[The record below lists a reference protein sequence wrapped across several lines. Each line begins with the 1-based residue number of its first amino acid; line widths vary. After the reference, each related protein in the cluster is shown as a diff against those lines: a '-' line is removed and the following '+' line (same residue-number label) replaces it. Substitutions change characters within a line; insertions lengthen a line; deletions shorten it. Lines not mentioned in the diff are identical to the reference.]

1 MSGLSHR
8 LAAVWFADVVG
19 YSRLMSENEGQAV
32 AVIRLLQSV
41 CREIVPAGGGRVI
54 KFLGDGALAEFP
66 STDSAVRAAVAVR
79 QAFAERSEAA
89 QHGARDLRI
98 GVHVGDVV
106 ASEDGDLYG
115 DGINVASRLQA
126 EAEPGQVVV
135 SGEVWRQLKPR
146 PEFTFEALGARTL
159 KGIDGPVEAYAARM
173 DPESAAKWAAT
184 PTDIQARPRDGL
196 LAKLGSAAVPIVVF
210 AYLVAAWIVVQLT
223 GALIESF
230 GLPDWLGPVALTL
243 LLVGLVI
250 VTATAWV
257 QTRPRAPLK
266 AAPGAWD
273 LALGDAGRSLARGRL
288 PHLTWSRTIAGGVF
302 AFSLLFGLAGL
313 YVVIKDRG
321 RSFSPDEAVAEAAP
335 GLAVLP
341 FSIQGAG
348 LEEWREG
355 MVDLLSTNLDGAGG
369 LRAIDS
375 RTVLARW
382 REVAGTDDP
391 DLDTALDVGRKA
403 GARFA
408 LLGSVVS
415 IGDGVRLSADVYE
428 VEGGRK
434 LGSGTVEGAQ
444 DSVFMLVDRLS
455 IEILRAIGG
464 DPGATGSVNLA
475 RATTTSL
482 PALKAFME
490 GEVLY
495 RRGDF
500 RAAVPAYE
508 RAVEADSTFA
518 LALYRLSTSY
528 GWAESITSELATGA
542 IERAA
547 RFADRLPD
555 RDALLVRTELAL
567 QRGTLDG
574 LELARLATRR
584 YPDDPEAWYTLGEV
598 IYHYNDML
606 DLKREE
612 SDGAFAR
619 ALQLDPGFA
628 PAWIHRSDL
637 AFSVHDDS
645 ARARAFTDSL
655 ALLGPQ
661 SVYVARARMAWQ
673 LAYADSAGAEQA
685 WAVLDTTS
693 TIAPFGLFAAQL
705 WGPRFLPIQE
715 RLAEIQG
722 RRSTGSN
729 WGPVIS
735 AWARMGRGQM
745 RAGIEALDDPDMR
758 PLHNGYAAY
767 WFTAQGIP
775 LPHDAVDRALAPG
788 AVDSTDSSSLF
799 LAAVWALDRDRP
811 PESAALARRM
821 EALGVRQLDGGDST
835 AAGVTIAMVEAL
847 EGYRDLRAGRREE
860 ALRKLQ
866 ALRPRISGQRGE
878 WIVNM
883 TIGWWTAD
891 LLVELGRPAEAIPYF
906 ESITNTPLPQLEL
919 GKIYEGLGDR
929 EKALAAYEEFVNAF
943 DQPDPEVVALADE
956 GRQGVIRMR
965 GLRRE

>member
-1 MSGLSHR
+1 MTGLTHR

-19 YSRLMSENEGQAV
+19 YSRLMSENEREAV
-32 AVIRLLQSV
+32 AVVRLLQAV
-41 CREIVPAGGGRVI
+41 CREIVPRGGGRVI
-54 KFLGDGALAEFP
+54 KFLGDGALAEFS
-66 STDSAVRAAVAVR
+66 STDAAVRAAIAVR
-79 QAFAERSEAA
+79 RQFADRSAA
-89 QHGARDLRI
+89 DGHEPRDLRI

-126 EAEPGQVVV
+126 AAEPGQVLV

-146 PEFTFEALGARTL
+146 PDFSFESLGSRML
-159 KGIDGPVEAYAARM
+159 KGIDGPIDAYAATI
-173 DPESAAKWAAT
+173 DPAAAEEWPVDAT
-184 PTDIQARPRDGL
+184 PSPPWRNPSSER
-196 LAKLGSAAVPIVVF
+196 K
-210 AYLVAAWIVVQLT
+210 
-223 GALIESF
+223 
-230 GLPDWLGPVALTL
+230 
-243 LLVGLVI
+243 
-250 VTATAWV
+250 
-257 QTRPRAPLK
+257 RR
-266 AAPGAWD
+266 
-273 LALGDAGRSLARGRL
+273 
-288 PHLTWSRTIAGGVF
+288 IAGVAIGL
-302 AFSLLFGLAGL
+302 ALLFGLAGL

-321 RSFSPDEAVAEAAP
+321 RTFAPGEAVAEDAAP

-341 FSIQGAG
+341 FSVQGSG
-348 LEEWREG
+348 LDEWREG

-382 REVAGTDDP
+382 REAAGGEDP
-391 DLDTALDVGRKA
+391 DLETALDVGRKA
-403 GARFA
+403 GARYA

-415 IGDGVRLSADVYE
+415 IGNGVRLTADVYD

-464 DPGATGSVNLA
+464 DPAAVGGVNLA

-500 RAAVPAYE
+500 DAAVPAYE

-518 LALYRLSTSY
+518 LALFRLSTAY
-528 GWAESITSELATGA
+528 GWAESITSDLATGA

-547 RFADRLPD
+547 RYADRLPE
-555 RDALLVRTELAL
+555 REALLVRSDLAL

-584 YPDDPEAWYTLGEV
+584 YPDDPEAWYTLGEF
-598 IYHYNDML
+598 IYHYNDMAN
-606 DLKREE
+606 LKREE
-612 SDGAFAR
+612 SDAAFAR
-619 ALQLDPGFA
+619 ALRLDPGFG

-637 AFSVHDDS
+637 AFHAYDDS

-655 ALLGPQ
+655 AILAPQ
-661 SVYVARARMAWQ
+661 SEYVARARLAWQ
-673 LAYADSAGAEQA
+673 IAYADSAAAEPA
-685 WAVLDTTS
+685 WAALDTMS
-693 TIAPFGLFAAQL
+693 TVSPFGMFGAQL
-705 WGPRFLPIQE
+705 WGRRFLPAQE

-722 RRSTGSN
+722 RRATGVN
-729 WGPVIS
+729 WGPVMA
-735 AWARMGRGQM
+735 AWARLGRGRM
-745 RAGIEALDDPDMR
+745 RAAIEAIEDPDIR
-758 PLHNGYAAY
+758 PHWAPYAAY
-767 WFTAQGIP
+767 WFTVQGIP
-775 LPHDAVDRALAPG
+775 LPPDVMDRALAAG
-788 AVDSTDSSSLF
+788 AVDSTDASSLF
-799 LAAVWALDRDRP
+799 LAAAWALDHDRSA
-811 PESAALARRM
+811 ESGALVRRM
-821 EALGVRQLDGGDST
+821 EALGAGQLGAGDST
-835 AAGVTIAMVEAL
+835 LAEFTDAMVDAL
-847 EGYRDLRAGRREE
+847 DGYRDLHAGRREE
-860 ALRKLQ
+860 ALRKLK
-866 ALRPRISGQRGE
+866 AARPRIAGQWGE

-883 TIGWWTAD
+883 TIGWWTAE
-891 LLVELGRPAEAIPYF
+891 LLVEMDRPAEAVPYY
-906 ESITNTPLPQLEL
+906 ESITNTPIAQLEL
-919 GKIYEGLGDR
+919 GKAYERLGQR

-943 DQPDPEVVALADE
+943 DQPDPEVLALAEE